1 MFYRIILTLLL
12 TLIIHTSLFAQKPTL
27 IFYCGIT
34 MVKPITKM
42 AKIIEDRYNCIIKI
56 SQGGSKD
63 LYDSLKYSRKGDLYL
78 PGSQSYR
85 IKNLKDGLLL
95 NAVEI
100 GYNKAAIFVEKGN
113 PRKISSLEDF
123 ISEDI
128 ASILC
133 NPNSGSIGAMTKNIL
148 TKYKDN
154 DFFEKAYDNTVE
166 IGTDSRNLNRA
177 LIDKR
182 AEVTI
187 NWKATSFW
195 EQNHKY
201 IDTIEIDDKYA
212 PKKKLLISLLEFSL
226 NKEIAKAFM
235 EFAVSEEGQ
244 KIMKEYGFL

>member
-1 MFYRIILTLLL
+1 MFYRIVLTLLL
-12 TLIIHTSLFAQKPTL
+12 TFIVQTNLFAQKPTL

-42 AKIIEDRYNCIIKI
+42 AKIIEDKYNCIIKI

-95 NAVEI
+95 DAVEI
-100 GYNKAAIFVEKGN
+100 GYNKASIFVQKGN
-113 PRKISSLEDF
+113 PQNVSSLDDF
-123 ISEDI
+123 VSENV

-133 NPNSGSIGAMTKNIL
+133 NPNSGSIGIMTRNIL

-154 DFFEKAYDNTVE
+154 DFFESAYDNTVE

-187 NWKATSFW
+187 NWRATSFW
-195 EQNHKY
+195 KQNEKY

-212 PKKKLLISLLEFSL
+212 PKKKLLISLLKSSK
-226 NKEIAKAFM
+226 NKKIAKAFM
-235 EFAVSEEGQ
+235 EFSISPEG
-244 KIMKEYGFL
+244 KK